1 MQCWHRAVPFIL
13 RPSAVTGNLVGLFEV
28 SMNQDSENFEQ
39 LRRLLALK
47 RHEQPPPGY
56 FNGFSQQVIARIKL
70 GEEGERSALFGRL
83 FGEVPWLQRI
93 WAAFEAKPMLAG
105 VFAVAVCGL
114 LITGVIYSDKT
125 DVSSMALMQT
135 TETDS
140 GPMGLAANVSPADH
154 PLLAKPVLLEPSS
167 TSPIATAQTDDS
179 LLGDIGKLRVQP
191 ASFSFPGG
199 NFPAGQILRV

>member
-1 MQCWHRAVPFIL
+1 
-13 RPSAVTGNLVGLFEV
+13 
-28 SMNQDSENFEQ
+28 MNQDTENFEQ

-70 GEEGERSALFGRL
+70 GEEGERSDLFGRL
-83 FGEVPWLQRI
+83 LAEAPWLGRV
-93 WAAFEAKPMLAG
+93 WGAFEAKPILSGA
-105 VFAVAVCGL
+105 FCAAVCGL
-114 LITGVIYSDKT
+114 LITGVLYADRT
-125 DVSSMALMQT
+125 DISSVALLPATETESAPMAL
-135 TETDS
+135 
-140 GPMGLAANVSPADH
+140 ANVSAADH
-154 PLLAKPVLLEPSS
+154 PLLAKPVLLESSS

-199 NFPAGQILRV
+199 N